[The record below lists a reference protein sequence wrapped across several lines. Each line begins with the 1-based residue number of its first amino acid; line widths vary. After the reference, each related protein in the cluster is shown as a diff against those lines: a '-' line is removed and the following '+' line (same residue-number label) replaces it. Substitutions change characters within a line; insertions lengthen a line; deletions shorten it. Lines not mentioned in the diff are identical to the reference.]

1 MAIRYQPNRNKWVVY
16 TTLQQVDGVIHNT
29 KRIHRLS
36 TEKEMIPLAEAV
48 MQTEAILEEWIPKEQ
63 LQGENYDLRVVCRE
77 SEIDYIVVRC
87 SKGSITNLHLNNK
100 AHWWNELSLPEV
112 VRQQIYFQCQEAVQS
127 LDLQYAGVDV
137 LIERGTDIPYII
149 EVNGQGDHVYQDM
162 FAHNSIYIQ
171 QIKNIK
177 RDITM
182 QIDELPA
189 GEQTQNPDLD
199 MNQVVGTHDILM
211 LCFDTLRYDVSKEEE
226 EAGRTPVLNSHGGEW
241 EKRHAP
247 GNFTY
252 PSHFAIFAGFCLLR
266 RNLIRY
272 AAVSGC
278 FSCASWYGTYS
289 ACGKLSVYG
298 SNFCAKPC
306 QCRL

>member
-1 MAIRYQPNRNKWVVY
+1 
-16 TTLQQVDGVIHNT
+16 
-29 KRIHRLS
+29 
-36 TEKEMIPLAEAV
+36 
-48 MQTEAILEEWIPKEQ
+48 
-63 LQGENYDLRVVCRE
+63 
-77 SEIDYIVVRC
+77 
-87 SKGSITNLHLNNK
+87 
-100 AHWWNELSLPEV
+100 
-112 VRQQIYFQCQEAVQS
+112 
-127 LDLQYAGVDV
+127 
-137 LIERGTDIPYII
+137 
-149 EVNGQGDHVYQDM
+149 
-162 FAHNSIYIQ
+162 
-171 QIKNIK
+171 
-177 RDITM
+177 M

-252 PSHFAIFAGFCLLR
+252 PSHFASLQDFCLLR

-278 FSCASWYGTYS
+278 FSLC
-289 ACGKLSVYG
+289 KLVRDV
-298 SNFCAKPC
+298 F
-306 QCRL
+306 RLREVIRLRKQLLCKALPM